1 MASVE
6 AWVFTI
12 FLGQCV
18 KVSNYLLRIKMS
30 GLGTKAWF
38 FSKKFLEH
46 RHLPAILAMGAI
58 LVMLPALK
66 TGLFMD
72 DLPQRAVELKPD
84 QLPPRMHETG
94 NPADSGSF
102 PTVLRD
108 LFFNRSPQDMALMKS
123 YGMLPW
129 WTPDDLRVGLWRPV
143 TAFTH
148 WLDYR
153 LFPDSPALMHAHN
166 IAWFA
171 AIVFLVTIIY
181 RKLMG
186 TSWVA
191 GLAALMFLLDGNTY
205 FPVAFVANRG
215 FMLSLCF
222 GLLCLYEHHQ
232 WRTAKSRSALV
243 LSALFLAL
251 SLFANE
257 GGASTFAF
265 ILAYALVL
273 EPGSLRNRAL
283 TVLPSILVIVLW
295 RTIYQLSG
303 FGVFHVGGY
312 IDPAS
317 EPLQF
322 AREVIPRAMVL
333 LGGQLTMLAPDF
345 LIAVKPSLH
354 LTIIAL
360 YCVPVIA
367 ALVVFL
373 PWVRRDKTAAFWF
386 AVMLLAAIPAATVV
400 PLGKNLGFV
409 AVGAYGLIASFVA
422 GLITR
427 RLPESLT
434 YRILAWAA
442 CALLIL
448 VHIPGAIAG
457 RVLAVEGTARTFNA
471 LGYLSKIGN
480 SLDEENKNVIIINAP
495 CQLSLAYAPF
505 YRAYNHQPLPKTIRT
520 LVPGCTSYDVER
532 TDDKTLVIQS
542 KAPDIFSCDNVG
554 PVHAAY
560 AFRAVNVLVG
570 APGCKKGDRHDL
582 GSLTVEIL
590 ESDTSDLPSRV
601 AFRFNASLD
610 SPAFHW
616 LRFDWPTLSY
626 QPFKIPAVGQ
636 SITLFGPR

>member
-1 MASVE
+1 MA
-6 AWVFTI
+6 AI
-12 FLGQCV
+12 LNIL
-18 KVSNYLLRIKMS
+18 KR
-30 GLGTKAWF
+30 
-38 FSKKFLEH
+38 FLEQ
-46 RHLPAILAMGAI
+46 RHLPAILAIGAI

-66 TGLFMD
+66 IGLVAD
-72 DLPQRAVELKPD
+72 DLPQRAVELRPD

-94 NPADSGSF
+94 NPLDSGSF
-102 PTVLRD
+102 STVLRD
-108 LFFNRSPQDMALMKS
+108 LFFNRSPQDMALMKN

-153 LFPDSPALMHAHN
+153 IFPDSPALMHAEN

-186 TSWVA
+186 MGWVA
-191 GLAALMFLLDGNTY
+191 GLAALMFLLDDNTY

-215 FMLSLCF
+215 FMLSLFF
-222 GLLCLYEHHQ
+222 GLMCLFEHHQ
-232 WRTAKSRSALV
+232 WRAVKSRSALV

-273 EPGSLRNRAL
+273 EPGSFRNRAL

-295 RTIYQLSG
+295 RTIYTLSG
-303 FGVFHVGGY
+303 SGVFHVGGY
-312 IDPAS
+312 IDPAI
-317 EPLQF
+317 EPLQY

-333 LGGQLTMLAPDF
+333 LGGQLTTLAPDL
-345 LIAVKPSLH
+345 LIAVKPSLQPEA
-354 LTIIAL
+354 TAL

-367 ALVVFL
+367 ALAVFL
-373 PWVRRDKTAAFWF
+373 PWVRRDKTAAFWLT
-386 AVMLLAAIPAATVV
+386 VMLLATIPAATVV

-434 YRILAWAA
+434 YRIPAWAA

-457 RVLAVEGTARTFNA
+457 RVLAVEATAFTFNG

-480 SLDEENKNVIIINAP
+480 SPDVENKNVIVINAP

-505 YRAYNHQPLPKTIRT
+505 YRAYHHQPLPKTIRT
-520 LVPGCTSYDVER
+520 LVPGCTSFDVER
-532 TDDKTLVIQS
+532 TNDKTLVIQS
-542 KAPDIFSCDNVG
+542 KAPDIFSCDDVG
-554 PVHAAY
+554 PIHVAY

-582 GSLTVEIL
+582 GSLTVEVL
-590 ESDTSDLPSRV
+590 ESDASDLPSRV
-601 AFRFNASLD
+601 VFRFNTSLD
-610 SPAFHW
+610 SPDFHW
-616 LRFDWPTLSY
+616 LRFDWPTWSY
-626 QPFKIPAVGQ
+626 QPFKIPAIGQ
-636 SITLFGPR
+636 SVTLSGPRS

>member
-1 MASVE
+1 MAAILNV
-6 AWVFTI
+6 
-12 FLGQCV
+12 L
-18 KVSNYLLRIKMS
+18 KR
-30 GLGTKAWF
+30 
-38 FSKKFLEH
+38 FLEH
-46 RHLPAILAMGAI
+46 RHLPAILAIGAI

-66 TGLFMD
+66 IGLVAD
-72 DLPQRAVELKPD
+72 DLPQRAVELRPD

-94 NPADSGSF
+94 NPADCGSF
-102 PTVLRD
+102 STVLRD
-108 LFFNRSPQDMALMKS
+108 LFFNRSPQDMALMKN

-153 LFPDSPALMHAHN
+153 LFPDSPVLMHAHN

-171 AIVFLVTIIY
+171 AIVFLLTMIY

-186 TSWVA
+186 TGWVA
-191 GLAALMFLLDGNTY
+191 GLAALLFLLDGNTY

-215 FMLSLCF
+215 FMLSLFF
-222 GLLCLYEHHQ
+222 GLMCLYEHHQ
-232 WRTAKSRSALV
+232 WRAVKSRSALM

-257 GGASTFAF
+257 GGASTLAF

-273 EPGSLRNRAL
+273 EPGSFRSRAL
-283 TVLPSILVIVLW
+283 TVLPAILVIVLW
-295 RTIYQLSG
+295 RTIYTLSG
-303 FGVFHVGGY
+303 SGVFHVGGY
-312 IDPAS
+312 IDPAI
-317 EPLQF
+317 EPLQY

-333 LGGQLTMLAPDF
+333 LGGQLTTLAPDF
-345 LIAVKPSLH
+345 LLAVKPSLQPEA
-354 LTIIAL
+354 TAL

-386 AVMLLAAIPAATVV
+386 TVMLLAAIPAATVV
-400 PLGKNLGFV
+400 SLGKNLGFV

-434 YRILAWAA
+434 YRIPAWAA

-457 RVLAVEGTARTFNA
+457 RVIGVKAIGFTFDGLNYFSQVGDSSDA
-471 LGYLSKIGN
+471 
-480 SLDEENKNVIIINAP
+480 ENKNVIVINAP
-495 CQLSLAYAPF
+495 CQLALAYAPF
-505 YRAYNHQPLPKTIRT
+505 YRAYHHQPLPKTIRT
-520 LVPGCTSYDVER
+520 LVPGCTSFDVER

-542 KAPDIFSCDNVG
+542 KAPDVFSCDDVG
-554 PVHAAY
+554 PIHAAY

-582 GSLTVEIL
+582 GGLTVEVL
-590 ESDTSDLPSRV
+590 ESDASDLPSRV
-601 AFRFNASLD
+601 VFRFNTSLD
-610 SPAFHW
+610 SPDFHW
-616 LRFDWPTLSY
+616 LRFDWPTWSY
-626 QPFKIPAVGQ
+626 QPFKIPAIGQ
-636 SITLFGPR
+636 SVTLSGPR

>member
-1 MASVE
+1 MAAILNV
-6 AWVFTI
+6 
-12 FLGQCV
+12 L
-18 KVSNYLLRIKMS
+18 KR
-30 GLGTKAWF
+30 
-38 FSKKFLEH
+38 FLEH
-46 RHLPAILAMGAI
+46 RHLPAILAIGAI

-66 TGLFMD
+66 IGLVAD
-72 DLPQRAVELKPD
+72 DLPQRAVELRPD

-94 NPADSGSF
+94 NPADCGSF
-102 PTVLRD
+102 STVLRD
-108 LFFNRSPQDMALMKS
+108 LFFNRSPQDMALMKN

-153 LFPDSPALMHAHN
+153 LFPDSPVLMHAHN

-171 AIVFLVTIIY
+171 AIVFLLTLVY
-181 RKLMG
+181 RRLMG
-186 TSWVA
+186 TGWAA
-191 GLAALMFLLDGNTY
+191 GLAALLFLLDGNTY

-215 FMLSLCF
+215 FMLSLFF
-222 GLLCLYEHHQ
+222 GLMCLYEHHQ
-232 WRTAKSRSALV
+232 WRAVKSRSALM

-257 GGASTFAF
+257 GGASTLAF

-273 EPGSLRNRAL
+273 EPGSFRSRAL
-283 TVLPSILVIVLW
+283 TVLPAILVIVLW
-295 RTIYQLSG
+295 RTIYTLSG
-303 FGVFHVGGY
+303 SGVFHVGGY
-312 IDPAS
+312 IDPAI
-317 EPLQF
+317 EPLQY

-333 LGGQLTMLAPDF
+333 LGGQLTTLAPDF
-345 LIAVKPSLH
+345 LLAVKPSLQPEA
-354 LTIIAL
+354 TAL

-386 AVMLLAAIPAATVV
+386 TVMLLAAIPAATVV
-400 PLGKNLGFV
+400 SLGKNLGFV

-434 YRILAWAA
+434 YRIPAWAA

-457 RVLAVEGTARTFNA
+457 RVIGVKAIGFTFDGLNYFSQVGDSSDA
-471 LGYLSKIGN
+471 
-480 SLDEENKNVIIINAP
+480 ENKNVIVINAP
-495 CQLSLAYAPF
+495 CQLALAYAPF
-505 YRAYNHQPLPKTIRT
+505 YRAYHHQPLPKTIRT
-520 LVPGCTSYDVER
+520 LVPGCTSFDVER

-542 KAPDIFSCDNVG
+542 KAPDVFSCDDVG
-554 PVHAAY
+554 PIHAAY

-582 GSLTVEIL
+582 GGLTVEVL
-590 ESDTSDLPSRV
+590 ESDASDLPSRV
-601 AFRFNASLD
+601 VFRFNTSLD
-610 SPAFHW
+610 SPDFHW
-616 LRFDWPTLSY
+616 LRFDWPTWSY
-626 QPFKIPAVGQ
+626 QPFKIPAIGQ
-636 SITLFGPR
+636 SVTLSGPR